1 VRPGRSCRAANGVS
15 VCQPCHP
22 IGTLRWVYHFLH
34 GIAIR
39 LAQLYFGWHPQNDA
53 ACRRN
58 ASSIDRPPENR
69 KAPAAR
75 AGAHHRSR
83 SSASPPVPCR
93 NRNSNAL
100 LHKLLLTKPALHTRF
115 ITVLQISRG
124 VGGSA
129 PKVYHAKCPRVEH
142 GLPAA
147 FGTFPQLVHDRHFGA
162 AYSFLDGHI
171 ARANSVWR
179 NLPVPRSG
187 CPSSS
192 HVSRPTSHG
201 GGVRRWPV
209 GSSENGCFLHRK
221 RKSCLTCLTVSYKTL
236 R

>member
-1 VRPGRSCRAANGVS
+1 

-22 IGTLRWVYHFLH
+22 IWHTGDEYTTFCTEL
-34 GIAIR
+34 R
-39 LAQLYFGWHPQNDA
+39 LALPSSISAGIHRMTRR
-53 ACRRN
+53 RRN

-100 LHKLLLTKPALHTRF
+100 LRKLLLTKPALHTRF

-147 FGTFPQLVHDRHFGA
+147 FGTFRQLMHDRHFGA
-162 AYSFLDGHI
+162 AYSFLDRHI
-171 ARANSVWR
+171 GRIASGGTYQILDRVGQVRLTSHAQRLTIGGVVRPSRLARRILSMTVFFT
-179 NLPVPRSG
+179 RSG
-187 CPSSS
+187 KAVSLS
-192 HVSRPTSHG
+192 HCLSH
-201 GGVRRWPV
+201 R
-209 GSSENGCFLHRK
+209 LI
-221 RKSCLTCLTVSYKTL
+221 
-236 R
+236 